1 MNGGTCVGSGD
12 SFSCICKEGWEG
24 RTCTQSKALLLFS
37 SAFPWDDI
45 RGVSGTE
52 LLTETKHV
60 YRVHVPK
67 YLSHSG
73 WEVGKD
79 DDAQL
84 MHEEFVIALFAPSL
98 CQNKTCHLL

>member
-1 MNGGTCVGSGD
+1 MVERALAVEIPFLASAKKDGKGVHAHRVRLY
-12 SFSCICKEGWEG
+12 SC
-24 RTCTQSKALLLFS
+24 
-37 SAFPWDDI
+37 FPLHSPGMI
-45 RGVSGTE
+45 LGVSGTE

-60 YRVHVPK
+60 YRVRVPK

-79 DDAQL
+79 DGAQV

-98 CQNKTCHLL
+98 CQNKTFCLL